1 VIDYRYLYSLVLQC
15 CEREEERG
23 KALDGKIT
31 TSIAGVT
38 ALIGFAIRSPSSPLG
53 ASAALL
59 AVIPLVSL
67 FGALMVRRGRV
78 APTPESLE
86 TFFPEYP
93 VRTLRDSVT
102 AMTRICRTNAELN
115 EMKSARLDIAVTFA
129 AFATAAFLAAQL
141 VAVFR

>member
-1 VIDYRYLYSLVLQC
+1 VIDYRYLYSLILEC
-15 CEREEERG
+15 CAREEERG

-31 TSIAGVT
+31 TLIAGVT
-38 ALIGFAIRSPSSPLG
+38 ALIGFAIRSPSSPLST
-53 ASAALL
+53 SAALL
-59 AVIPLVSL
+59 AVVPLVSL

-115 EMKSARLDIAVTFA
+115 EMKAARLDIAAILA
-129 AFATAAFLAAQL
+129 AFATAAFLFVQAVAA
-141 VAVFR
+141 FH